1 MGRLSASLPASGIVY
16 VDTNVVIYSVE
27 KIEPYWKELQTLW
40 QAARKGQFT
49 ILSSELI
56 VLETLVK
63 PLKNADSALE
73 KTFRELLLASN
84 EVELLPISLSI
95 LEQAAQLRATTNL
108 KSPDA
113 IHAASALSADNSVF
127 VTNEKIFKR
136 VTGLHVVVP
145 DEIL

>member
-63 PLKNADSALE
+63 PLKNADNALE

-113 IHAASALSADNSVF
+113 IHAASALSAGSSVF

-136 VTGLHVVVP
+136 VTGLHVVVLN
-145 DEIL
+145 EIL